1 MYRKRVQETDLG
13 FVGDVLKI
21 ALGVFIGC
29 MASVLT
35 YEKILSW
42 RVEQA
47 AKVVMQELKL
57 NEEKQAQAREL
68 RLQEQRDQQDRLR
81 KQALEKDWERQQQ
94 VLAAR
99 RKEQAWSNFYQPS
112 FTCRA
117 DPSRGDCA
125 DSHIRARTA
134 FEAQYRD

>member
-68 RLQEQRDQQDRLR
+68 RLQEQREQQDRLR

-117 DPSRGDCA
+117 DP
-125 DSHIRARTA
+125 
-134 FEAQYRD
+134 